1 MTGGPTDNDVP
12 RGLTRAEVEA
22 QRAAGHV
29 NATRRATSRSVGAI
43 VRANFLSVFNLAV
56 FAIAGVL
63 VLLFFWKRD
72 PRTLT
77 DGLAISTVA
86 LLNTLVSIVQEL
98 RAKRALD
105 RIAALA
111 RPTATVVRA
120 GAAQDLPTDEIV
132 AGDVLHVRRG
142 DQIPVDG
149 PVLVSRHC
157 EVDESLLTGESEYV
171 YKEAGAEVRSGS
183 FCVAGS
189 AYVRAAVVGAD
200 SYVNRLARDARSYK
214 RASTPLQRAIDRL
227 VTVLLGVAGGLA
239 LLVVGAALLAARRQ
253 GGSDLLII
261 DTTRSVAAIAT
272 SMIPVG
278 LILLATVAFAL
289 GVFRISRRGAL
300 VQKLNAVESF
310 AHVDVLCMDK
320 TGTLT
325 RNQMRVQAV
334 TPAAGVDAAEAER
347 LLAALAHGCTERNA
361 TVEAIQAHA
370 AAPPFAVQDEIPFNS
385 RDKVSAVA
393 LAVDGQVRHLYLG
406 ALEALGPRLDDAA
419 RAAATAQVTARPGL
433 RHVVLAE
440 CRAAPASLR
449 EHHAGRGALRLLAL
463 VAVVDEV
470 RPDVREVL
478 EGFAAQHIELK
489 VVSGDAPETVRAVA
503 RAAGWQGDTDRVLT
517 GPDLDALA
525 PADLAAHAR
534 DVSLFARVSPQ
545 NKRDL
550 VAALQGAGRYVA
562 MVGDGVND
570 VLALKQADLGVAM
583 GAGNR
588 MAKDVSDL
596 VLVNND
602 FAVLPRVLDEGRT
615 IIGNVQSA
623 ARLFITKNVYAALL
637 IVTAVLLGIAFP
649 FVPRHVTIIG
659 FFAISIPALMIT
671 CTKRMHDV
679 PRDFLTELLRFAG
692 VSGGLIAVAAAAVY
706 LGGQHLLGL
715 GVGAAR
721 TVLLSTI
728 VPLSLLNFLVIVG
741 GRHWR
746 ANLRANWEFCLFAL
760 GVAGLYV
767 ATVAAVTRVPALGPL
782 RTFLEV
788 EPLSGAGVALA
799 AGVTAVCGALLA
811 LLQLGRRG

>member
-1 MTGGPTDNDVP
+1 MADTDIP
-12 RGLTRAEVEA
+12 RGLTQAEVDA
-22 QRAAGHV
+22 QRARGLV
-29 NATRRATSRSVGAI
+29 NATRRETSRTVGAI
-43 VRANFLSVFNLAV
+43 VRANLLSVFNLAV
-56 FAIAGVL
+56 FVIAGVL
-63 VLLFFWKRD
+63 VLLFFWKHDR
-72 PRTLT
+72 RTLT

-86 LLNTLVSIVQEL
+86 VLNTLVSIIQEL

-111 RPTATVVRA
+111 RPTATVVRD
-120 GAAQDLPTDEIV
+120 GREQEVPSDEVV

-189 AYVRAAVVGAD
+189 AWVRAAVVGAG
-200 SYVNRLARDARSYK
+200 SYVNRLAHQARSYK
-214 RASTPLQRAIDRL
+214 RTTTPLQRAIDRL
-227 VTVLLGVAGGLA
+227 VSVLLGVAGALA
-239 LLVVGAALLAARRQ
+239 VLVVGAALLGYRRH
-253 GGSDLLII
+253 GGGDLLLIE
-261 DTTRSVAAIAT
+261 TCRSVAAIAT

-325 RNQMRVQAV
+325 RNCMRVQEV
-334 TPAAGVDAAEAER
+334 TPAAGIAAAEAR
-347 LLAALAHGCTERNA
+347 ALLAALAHGCTERNA
-361 TVEAIQAHA
+361 TIEAIRTF
-370 AAPPFAVQDEIPFNS
+370 APAPAVEVSDEIPFNS

-393 LAVDGQVRHLYLG
+393 VAVDGRARHLYLG
-406 ALEALGPRLDDAA
+406 ALEALAPRLDEAE
-419 RAAATAQVTARPGL
+419 RAAATAVVTAGPGL
-433 RHVVLAE
+433 RHVALCE
-440 CRAAPASLR
+440 CREAPASLR
-449 EHHAGRGALRLLAL
+449 EHHAAGGALRLVGL
-463 VAVVDEV
+463 VSVVDEV

-478 EGFAAQHIELK
+478 QGFADQSIELK

-503 RAAGWQGDTDRVLT
+503 RAAGWRGDTERVVT
-517 GPDLDALA
+517 GPDLDRLP
-525 PADLAAHAR
+525 PADLAACVGSA
-534 DVSLFARVSPQ
+534 SLFARVSPQ

-562 MVGDGVND
+562 MLGDGVND

-596 VLVNND
+596 VLVAND
-602 FAVLPRVLDEGRT
+602 FAVLPRVLEEGRT

-637 IVTAVLLGIAFP
+637 IAGAVLLGIAFP
-649 FVPRHVTIIG
+649 FVPRHVTVIG

-679 PRDFLTELLRFAG
+679 PRDFLRELLRFAG
-692 VSGGLIAVAAAAVY
+692 VSGGLIAVAAAVVY
-706 LGGQHLLGL
+706 LGALHLLGAT
-715 GVGAAR
+715 VGEAR
-721 TVLLSTI
+721 TLLLSTI

-746 ANLRANWEFCLFAL
+746 VNLRRNWEFSLFAL
-760 GVAGLYV
+760 GVAALYV
-767 ATVAAVTRVPALGPL
+767 ATVVSVTRVAALHPV

-788 EPLSGAGVALA
+788 EPLTGAAVALV
-799 AGVTAVCGALLA
+799 AGVTVGIGALLA

>member
-1 MTGGPTDNDVP
+1 MAETETPTG
-12 RGLTRAEVEA
+12 LSQAEVDA
-22 QRAAGHV
+22 QRARGLG
-29 NATRRATSRSVGAI
+29 NATRRVTSRTVGAI
-43 VRANFLSVFNLAV
+43 VRSNFLSVFNLAV
-56 FAIAGVL
+56 FVIAGVL
-63 VLLFFWKRD
+63 VLLFFWKHDR
-72 PRTLT
+72 RTLV

-86 LLNTLVSIVQEL
+86 LLNTLVSIVQEI

-111 RPTATVVRA
+111 RPTATVVRD
-120 GAAQDLPTDEIV
+120 GTSQDVPTDEIV
-132 AGDVLHVRRG
+132 AGDVLHIRRG

-149 PVLVSRHC
+149 PVLQSRHC

-189 AYVRAAVVGAD
+189 AFIRAAVVGAE
-200 SYVNRLARDARSYK
+200 SYVNRLARQARSYK

-227 VTVLLGVAGGLA
+227 VTVLLGVAGALA
-239 LLVVGAALLAARRQ
+239 VLVVGAAWLASRRR
-253 GGSDLLII
+253 GLNDLLII
-261 DTTRSVAAIAT
+261 DTTRSVAAVAT

-325 RNQMRVQAV
+325 RNCMRVQEV
-334 TPAAGVDAAEAER
+334 TPAAGVTVAEAGR

-361 TVEAIQAHA
+361 TIEAIQAF
-370 AAPPFAVQDEIPFNS
+370 APAPALEVRDEIPFNS

-393 LAVDGQVRHLYLG
+393 VALDDQVRHLYLG
-406 ALEALGPRLDDAA
+406 ALEVLAPRLGEAERGAA
-419 RAAATAQVTARPGL
+419 SATVAAGPGL
-433 RHVVLAE
+433 RHVALCE
-440 CRAAPASLR
+440 CREAPTSLR
-449 EHHAGRGALRLLAL
+449 EHHAARGALRLLAV

-478 EGFAAQHIELK
+478 AGFAAQSIELK

-503 RAAGWQGDTDRVLT
+503 RAAGWRGDTGRVMT
-517 GPDLDALA
+517 GADLDGLP
-525 PADLAAHAR
+525 PADLAACAGS
-534 DVSLFARVSPQ
+534 VSLFARVSPQ

-550 VAALQGAGRYVA
+550 VAALQGQGRYVA

-570 VLALKQADLGVAM
+570 VLALKQANLGVAM

-596 VLVNND
+596 VLVAND

-623 ARLFITKNVYAALL
+623 ARLFVTKNVYAALL
-637 IVTAVLLGIAFP
+637 IVGAVLLGVAFP
-649 FVPRHVTIIG
+649 FVPRHVTVIG
-659 FFAISIPALMIT
+659 FFAISVPALMIT
-671 CTKRMHDV
+671 CTRRMHDV
-679 PRDFLTELLRFAG
+679 PRDFLRELLRFVG

-706 LGGQHLLGL
+706 LGSQHLLGAT
-715 GVGAAR
+715 VGEAR

-728 VPLSLLNFLVIVG
+728 VPLSLLNFLVIIG

-746 ANLRANWEFCLFAL
+746 VNLRRNWEFSLFAL
-760 GVAGLYV
+760 GVAALYV
-767 ATVAAVTRVPALGPL
+767 ATLASVTRVGALQPL
-782 RTFLEV
+782 RAFLEV
-788 EPLSGAGVALA
+788 EPLTGAAVALVG
-799 AGVTAVCGALLA
+799 GVTGVCGALLA

>member
-1 MTGGPTDNDVP
+1 MSGGPPDTELP
-12 RGLTRAEVEA
+12 TGLTLAEVDA
-22 QRAAGHV
+22 QRARGLV
-29 NATRRATSRSVGAI
+29 NATRRATSRTVGAI
-43 VRANFLSVFNLAV
+43 VRSNFLSVFNLAV

-63 VLLFFWKRD
+63 VGLFCWKHDR
-72 PRTLT
+72 RTLV
-77 DGLAISTVA
+77 DGIAISTVA
-86 LLNTLVSIVQEL
+86 LLNTLVSIVQEI

-111 RPTATVVRA
+111 RPTATVVREGREA
-120 GAAQDLPTDEIV
+120 DVPTDEV
-132 AGDVLHVRRG
+132 VEGDVLHVRRG

-149 PVLVSRHC
+149 PVLVSQHC

-183 FCVAGS
+183 FCVAGG
-189 AYVRAAVVGAD
+189 AWIRAAVVGAE
-200 SYVNRLARDARSYK
+200 SYVNRLARQARSYK
-214 RASTPLQRAIDRL
+214 RSSTPLQRAVDRL
-227 VTVLLGVAGGLA
+227 VTVLLGVAGALA
-239 LLVVGAALLAARRQ
+239 VLVVGAALLAARRT
-253 GGSDLLII
+253 GAGDALII
-261 DTTRSVAAIAT
+261 DTSRSVAAIAT

-289 GVFRISRRGAL
+289 GVFRISRHGAL

-325 RNQMRVQAV
+325 RNCMRVQAV
-334 TPAAGVDAAEAER
+334 TPAARVAAAEAER

-361 TVEAIQAHA
+361 TIEAIQAHA
-370 AAPPFAVQDEIPFNS
+370 AAPPLEVRDEIPFNS
-385 RDKVSAVA
+385 RDKVSALSV
-393 LAVDGQVRHLYLG
+393 LVDGRVRHLYLG
-406 ALEALGPRLDDAA
+406 ALEALGPRLEAA
-419 RAAATAQVTARPGL
+419 ERAAATAAVMAAPGL
-433 RHVVLAE
+433 RHVALCE
-440 CRAAPASLR
+440 CREAPASLR
-449 EHHAGRGALRLLAL
+449 EHHAARGALRLLGL

-478 EGFAAQHIELK
+478 QGFADQHIELK

-503 RAAGWQGDTDRVLT
+503 RAAGWRGDTEQVLT
-517 GPDLDALA
+517 GADLDALP
-525 PADLAAHAR
+525 PADLAARAAGC
-534 DVSLFARVSPQ
+534 SLFARVSPQ

-570 VLALKQADLGVAM
+570 VLALKQANLGVAM

-596 VLVNND
+596 VLVAND
-602 FAVLPRVLDEGRT
+602 FAMLPRVLDEGRT

-623 ARLFITKNVYAALL
+623 ARLFVTKNVYAALL
-637 IVTAVLLGIAFP
+637 IVVAVLLGVAFP
-649 FVPRHVTIIG
+649 FVPRHVTVIG

-679 PRDFLTELLRFAG
+679 PRSFLAELLRFAG
-692 VSGGLIAVAAAAVY
+692 ISGGLIAAASLAVY
-706 LGGQHLLGL
+706 LGAPRL
-715 GVGAAR
+715 VGATVGEAR
-721 TVLLSTI
+721 TMLLSTV

-746 ANLRANWEFCLFAL
+746 VNLRRNWEFSLFAL
-760 GVAGLYV
+760 AVGALYV
-767 ATVAAVTRVPALGPL
+767 ATVAAVTRLPALGGL
-782 RTFLEV
+782 RSFLEV
-788 EPLSGAGVALA
+788 EPLSGAAVALVACVTVVVGA
-799 AGVTAVCGALLA
+799 ALA

>member
-1 MTGGPTDNDVP
+1 VSDVSETELP
-12 RGLTRAEVEA
+12 RGLTHAEVDA
-22 QRAAGHV
+22 QRARGLT
-29 NATRRATSRSVGAI
+29 NATRRVTSRTVGAI
-43 VRANFLSVFNLAV
+43 VRSSFLSVFNLAV

-63 VLLFFWKRD
+63 VLLFCWKHDR
-72 PRTLT
+72 RTLI
-77 DGLAISTVA
+77 DGIAITTVA
-86 LLNTLVSIVQEL
+86 VLNTLVSIVQEI

-111 RPTATVVRA
+111 RPTATVVRD
-120 GAAQDLPTDEIV
+120 GSSLDVPTDEIV

-149 PVLVSRHC
+149 PVLQSRHC

-189 AYVRAAVVGAD
+189 AFIRAAVVGAE
-200 SYVNRLARDARSYK
+200 SYVNRLARQARSHK
-214 RASTPLQRAIDRL
+214 RSSTPLQRAIDRL
-227 VTVLLGVAGGLA
+227 VTVLLMVAGA
-239 LLVVGAALLAARRQ
+239 LTVLVVGAALLAARRH
-253 GGSDLLII
+253 GGGDLLIV

-278 LILLATVAFAL
+278 LVLLATVAFAL
-289 GVFRISRRGAL
+289 GVFRISRHGAL
-300 VQKLNAVESF
+300 VQRLNAVESF

-325 RNQMRVQAV
+325 CNCMRVQAV
-334 TPAAGVDAAEAER
+334 IPAVGFRVAEAGR

-361 TVEAIQAHA
+361 TIEAIQAF
-370 AAPPFAVQDEIPFNS
+370 APAPDLEVRDEIPFNS
-385 RDKVSAVA
+385 RDKISA
-393 LAVDGQVRHLYLG
+393 LAVEVEGEVHYLYLG
-406 ALEALGPRLDDAA
+406 ALEALAPRLDGAEREAA
-419 RAAATAQVTARPGL
+419 RAIVAAGPGL
-433 RHVVLAE
+433 RHVALCE
-440 CRAAPASLR
+440 CREVPASLR
-449 EHHAGRGALRLLAL
+449 AHHAAGGALRHVCL

-478 EGFAAQHIELK
+478 EGFAAQRIELK

-503 RAAGWQGDTDRVLT
+503 RAAGWRGDTERVLT
-517 GPDLDALA
+517 GADLDRLA
-525 PADLAAHAR
+525 PAELAASAR
-534 DVSLFARVSPQ
+534 SVSLFARVSPQ

-550 VAALQGAGRYVA
+550 VAALQGQGRHVA

-596 VLVNND
+596 VLVAND

-637 IVTAVLLGIAFP
+637 MVAVVLLGIAFP
-649 FVPRHVTIIG
+649 FVPRHVTVIG
-659 FFAISIPALMIT
+659 FFAISVPALMIT

-679 PRDFLTELLRFAG
+679 PRDFLRELLRFAA
-692 VSGGLIAVAAAAVY
+692 VSGGLIAAAALAVY
-706 LGGQHLLGL
+706 LGALRLLGAT
-715 GVGAAR
+715 VGEAR
-721 TVLLSTI
+721 IALLSTI
-728 VPLSLLNFLVIVG
+728 VPLSLLNFLVIIG

-746 ANLRANWEFCLFAL
+746 VNLRRNWEFLLFAL
-760 GVAGLYV
+760 GVAALYV
-767 ATVAAVTRVPALGPL
+767 ATLASVTRVAALEPV
-782 RTFLEV
+782 RVFLEV
-788 EPLSGAGVALA
+788 EPLTGAAVALVG
-799 AGVTAVCGALLA
+799 GVTVVIGALLA
-811 LLQLGRRG
+811 LVQLGRRG